1 MEGRN
6 MEKNIPSI
14 SESEW
19 EIMNVL
25 WDKAP
30 QTANDIIFSLQESTD
45 WKPKTIRTLLDRLV
59 QKDVV
64 DVNKNLRVYTFYPL
78 YTQEECQR
86 AETESFINRIY
97 GGTLKSMLVQ
107 FIQEDTLTDDDIN
120 ELRFILN
127 KKPKK

>member
-1 MEGRN
+1 MVGRK

-30 QTANDIIFSLQESTD
+30 QTANDIIVSLQESSQ

-64 DVNKNLRVYTFYPL
+64 GVNKNLRVYTFYPL

-107 FIQEDTLTDDDIN
+107 FIQEDTLSDDDIN

>member
-1 MEGRN
+1 

-30 QTANDIIFSLQESTD
+30 QTANDIIVSLQESSQ

-64 DVNKNLRVYTFYPL
+64 GVNKNLRVYTFYPL

-107 FIQEDTLTDDDIN
+107 FIQEDTLSDDDIN

>member
-1 MEGRN
+1 
-6 MEKNIPSI
+6 MEKNIPHI

-30 QTANDIIFSLQESTD
+30 QTANDVILSLQESTD

-64 DVNKNLRVYTFYPL
+64 GVNKDLRVYTFYPL
-78 YTQEECQR
+78 YIQEECQR
-86 AETESFINRIY
+86 AETESFIKRIY
-97 GGTLKSMLVQ
+97 GGTLKSMLAQ
-107 FIQEDTLTDDDIN
+107 FIQEDALSNDDIN
-120 ELRFILN
+120 ELRYILD
-127 KKPKK
+127 KKSKKQ

>member
-1 MEGRN
+1 MK
-6 MEKNIPSI
+6 KNIPSI

-64 DVNKNLRVYTFYPL
+64 GVNKNLRVYTFYPL

-86 AETESFINRIY
+86 AETKSLINRIY
-97 GGTLKSMLVQ
+97 GGTLKSMLVH
-107 FIQEDTLTDDDIN
+107 FIQEDTLSDDDIN

>member
-1 MEGRN
+1 MK
-6 MEKNIPSI
+6 KNIPSI

-30 QTANDIIFSLQESTD
+30 RTASDIISSLQESTD

-64 DVNKNLRVYTFYPL
+64 GVNKNLRVYTFYPL

-107 FIQEDTLTDDDIN
+107 FIQEDTLSDDDIN

-127 KKPKK
+127 KKPEKE